1 MADNKNSASASINVG
16 WLGLLGVV
24 LVVLKLNPGG
34 LLNSPV
40 QDWSWWLVL
49 LPFYVGLIILLAI
62 GVVALVIWG
71 GVNVLDKRETR
82 KRRKAIAKRQQQ
94 RLGR

>member
-1 MADNKNSASASINVG
+1 MADNKSSASASINVG

-34 LLNSPV
+34 WLSSPV

-49 LPFYVGLIILLAI
+49 LPFYVGLIILLLIAVVGGFFYLI
-62 GVVALVIWG
+62 GTMV
-71 GVNVLDKRETR
+71 DKRNRR

>member
-1 MADNKNSASASINVG
+1 MADNNNSASASVNIGV
-16 WLGLLGVV
+16 GLLGVV
-24 LVVLKLNPGG
+24 FVILKLNPGG
-34 LLNSPV
+34 LLDSPV

-62 GVVALVIWG
+62 GVVALVIWLG
-71 GVNVLDKRETR
+71 ANALDKRETR
-82 KRRKAIAKRQQQ
+82 KRRKAFEERQKK